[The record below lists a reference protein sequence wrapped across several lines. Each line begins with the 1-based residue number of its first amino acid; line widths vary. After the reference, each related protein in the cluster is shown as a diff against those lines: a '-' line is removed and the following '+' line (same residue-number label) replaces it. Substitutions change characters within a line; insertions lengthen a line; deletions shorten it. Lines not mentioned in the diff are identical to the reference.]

1 MKEFHVS
8 ANEAGQR
15 FDKLLGKYLNLAP
28 KSFIYKMLRKKN
40 ITLNGKKAS
49 GNEITQIEDT
59 VKIFL
64 SDETF
69 EKFSTVK
76 LEKGQ
81 DVSPSVSQIKWNRI
95 KPLEPEMILY
105 EDEHIMILNKPVGIL
120 SQKAEEDDISMN
132 ERMISYLLHTGAVDL
147 SQLQTFR
154 PSVCNRL
161 DRNTSGIL
169 LAGKSLAGLQF
180 LSRILKDR
188 SVHKYYTC
196 LVKGRV
202 TDSQRI
208 EGYLKKDVEKNQVVI
223 YDSPTEDAK
232 RIVTQYQP
240 LQTGAQA
247 TYMEIWLITGRSHQ
261 IRAHLSSIGHPILG
275 DTKYGDS
282 SLNEELRKK
291 FGLKSQ
297 LLHSARIEF
306 PKNIEGT
313 FSYLSS
319 KVFTAPEYKMFSV
332 VKSEVQ

>member
-49 GNEITQIEDT
+49 GSEITQIEDM

-76 LEKGQ
+76 LGQ
-81 DVSPSVSQIKWNRI
+81 EPEASSFESQMKWGRI

-120 SQKAEEDDISMN
+120 SQKAEESDISMN
-132 ERMISYLLHTGAVDL
+132 ERMISYLLHTGAVDEI
-147 SQLQTFR
+147 QLQTFR

-169 LAGKSLAGLQF
+169 LAGKSLTGLQF
-180 LSRILKDR
+180 LSRLLKER
-188 SVHKYYTC
+188 TVHKYYTC
-196 LVKGRV
+196 LVKGDV
-202 TDSQRI
+202 TDAQRI
-208 EGYLKKDVEKNQVVI
+208 EGYLKKDEEKNQVMV
-223 YDSPTEDAK
+223 YDAPVEDAK
-232 RIVTQYQP
+232 KIVTQYQP
-240 LQTGAQA
+240 LQTGQKA

-261 IRAHLSSIGHPILG
+261 IRAHLSGIGHPILG
-275 DTKYGDS
+275 DMKYGDR

-297 LLHSARIEF
+297 LLHSSRIEF
-306 PKNIEGT
+306 PEIEGT

-319 KVFTAPEYKMFSV
+319 RVFSAPEPKMFSV
-332 VKSEVQ
+332 VKSEVL